1 MVNKINGLTQAQ
13 GTAPR
18 RDKAASRNDAAD
30 RAASPSPSPGE
41 NVTLS
46 QEAQTARDVESKIG
60 EFPEVNAE
68 RVAHLRD
75 ALRNGEYEVDPARL
89 AAKIVQFELDI

>member
-1 MVNKINGLTQAQ
+1 MVNQINGLTQAQ

-18 RDKAASRNDAAD
+18 PDKAASGNDAAD
-30 RAASPSPSPGE
+30 RAASPPPGE
-41 NVTLS
+41 NVKLS